1 MFKNEKISTN
11 INYTFIN
18 THTQKILC
26 QKKIPS
32 QFCTQNNHSDEIT
45 L

>member
-18 THTQKILC
+18 THTENPVPEENTFSVLHAEQPL
-26 QKKIPS
+26 
-32 QFCTQNNHSDEIT
+32 
-45 L
+45 